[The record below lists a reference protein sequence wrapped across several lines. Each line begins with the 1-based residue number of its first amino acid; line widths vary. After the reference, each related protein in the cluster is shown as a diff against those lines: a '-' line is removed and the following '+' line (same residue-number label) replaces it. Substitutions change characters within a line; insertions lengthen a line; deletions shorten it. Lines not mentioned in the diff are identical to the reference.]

1 MSQERR
7 RNMQNGNEYEKVET
21 IRKLQIETTR
31 NTGVHQ
37 MRLLRRYTMLLLLL
51 LLLLW
56 FLLLLLLLNAYGIIL
71 KVKDMAF

>member
-1 MSQERR
+1 
-7 RNMQNGNEYEKVET
+7 MQNGNEYEKVET

-37 MRLLRRYTMLLLLL
+37 MRLLRRYTLLLLL
-51 LLLLW
+51 LL
-56 FLLLLLLLNAYGIIL
+56 FLLLLLLLFLLLLLNAYGIIL